1 LLTIRDVEFLGM
13 SKKKKGKL
21 NFKVGS
27 IAVSFVFF
35 SLLKYPPNYH
45 EKQTWAAYGFLAVFC
60 KIFGFSS

>member
-13 SKKKKGKL
+13 AKKKKGKL

-45 EKQTWAAYGFLAVFC
+45 EKQT
-60 KIFGFSS
+60 